1 MKDRMKLSLP
11 PKLVE
16 ILVWVP
22 GISLCK
28 IFISSYT
35 FNALL
40 CRNWPLPNRETLQIN
55 SIMK

>member
-1 MKDRMKLSLP
+1 MKDRMKFSLP

-16 ILVWVP
+16 NLVWVP

-35 FNALL
+35 FNGLL
-40 CRNWPLPNRETLQIN
+40 CRNWPLPNRETLQ
-55 SIMK
+55 MTLL